1 MRVTELRISVL
12 RVSFLKVLSI
22 TILRVLREALKSQGT
37 TIIVIIV
44 ITNVSAVYIVRF
56 FLFIFSYNIGS
67 YSRWVTSLVGNN

>member
-1 MRVTELRISVL
+1 MRVAELRILVL

-22 TILRVLREALKSQGT
+22 AILRVLWEALKSQGT
-37 TIIVIIV
+37 AIIIIVI

-56 FLFIFSYNIGS
+56 FLFIFSCNIGS